1 MRCEVCR
8 GIVTKLNGLKL
19 ARFTIYFG
27 DLFMVKQYSNFKQQ
41 SGFTLIELVAVIVIL
56 GILAA
61 TAVPR
66 FVNLQDE
73 ASQAAVNG
81 VAGSLESASALNH
94 AVAVAVAAGLTTVG
108 ADPFFT
114 VNDCDDGGK
123 LLQNGA
129 LPSGYT
135 ITASSPADSIAVG
148 ATATCTITG
157 KNSKVATFVIIGTTG
172 GN

>member
-1 MRCEVCR
+1 M
-8 GIVTKLNGLKL
+8 G
-19 ARFTIYFG
+19 
-27 DLFMVKQYSNFKQQ
+27 KQQ

-61 TAVPR
+61 TAIPR

-81 VAGSLESASALNH
+81 VAGSIESASALNH

-114 VNDCDDGGK
+114 VDNCDDGSK

-129 LPSGYT
+129 LPSGYS
-135 ITASSPADSIAVG
+135 ITASAGTLAAG
-148 ATATCTITG
+148 ATETCTLTG
-157 KNSKVATFVIIGTTG
+157 PNSKTATFVIIGAAG

>member
-1 MRCEVCR
+1 M
-8 GIVTKLNGLKL
+8 G
-19 ARFTIYFG
+19 
-27 DLFMVKQYSNFKQQ
+27 KQQ

-81 VAGSLESASALNH
+81 VAGSIEGASALNH
-94 AVAVAVAAGLTTVG
+94 AVAVAVAAGLTNVT
-108 ADPFFT
+108 ADPYST
-114 VNDCDDGGK
+114 VDDCDDAGK

-135 ITASSPADSIAVG
+135 VATGAEDMTAG
-148 ATATCTITG
+148 ETRTCTITG
-157 KNSKVATFVIIGTTG
+157 TNSKTATFVIIGAAN

>member
-1 MRCEVCR
+1 M
-8 GIVTKLNGLKL
+8 G
-19 ARFTIYFG
+19 
-27 DLFMVKQYSNFKQQ
+27 KQQ

-81 VAGSLESASALNH
+81 VAGSIESASALNH
-94 AVAVAVAAGLTTVG
+94 AVAVAVAAGLTTVA
-108 ADPFFT
+108 ADPFYT
-114 VNDCDDGGK
+114 VDNCDDGGK

-129 LPSGYT
+129 LPSGYS
-135 ITASSPADSIAVG
+135 ITASGSAISAG
-148 ATATCTITG
+148 ATETCTLTG
-157 KNSKVATFVIIGTTG
+157 PNSKTATFVIIGTSG

>member
-1 MRCEVCR
+1 M
-8 GIVTKLNGLKL
+8 G
-19 ARFTIYFG
+19 
-27 DLFMVKQYSNFKQQ
+27 KQQ

-81 VAGSLESASALNH
+81 VAGSIESASALNH

-108 ADPFFT
+108 ADPFYT
-114 VNDCDDGGK
+114 VDNCDDGGK

-129 LPSGYT
+129 LPSGY
-135 ITASSPADSIAVG
+135 SIAASTGTISSG
-148 ATATCTITG
+148 ATETCTLTG
-157 KNSKVATFVIIGTTG
+157 PNSKTATFVIIGATG

>member
-1 MRCEVCR
+1 M
-8 GIVTKLNGLKL
+8 G
-19 ARFTIYFG
+19 
-27 DLFMVKQYSNFKQQ
+27 KQQ

-81 VAGSLESASALNH
+81 VAGSIESASALNH

-108 ADPFFT
+108 ADPFYT
-114 VNDCDDGGK
+114 VDNCDDGGK

-129 LPSGYT
+129 LPSGY
-135 ITASSPADSIAVG
+135 SIATSGSAISSG
-148 ATATCTITG
+148 ATETCTLTG
-157 KNSKVATFVIIGTTG
+157 PNSKTATFVIIGATG